1 VVETMNYSP
10 LAHDHPAPKPG
21 VGVRVSPELS
31 IAVIE
36 PTAIAKLN
44 GTEGSRL
51 DDPSFRWATFEADGY
66 RLLWNGPE
74 SWLAVSHS
82 IEPAALLTALASG
95 SYGPDATAVDLS
107 HAYSV
112 IRLAGPASAAL
123 LATAVPVDVESIRPG
138 GSLGTLFGHYN
149 VHVHAVEADMFDI
162 YVSATMAGGA
172 WELLLLSA
180 EEFRA

>member
-1 VVETMNYSP
+1 VVETMKYSP
-10 LAHDHPAPKPG
+10 LAHDHPAPRPG
-21 VGVRVSPELS
+21 IGVRVSPELS
-31 IAVIE
+31 IAVVE

-66 RLLWNGPE
+66 RLLWTGPG
-74 SWLAVSHS
+74 SWLAVSHA
-82 IEPAALLTALASG
+82 IEPAAMLAALSSG
-95 SYGPDATAVDLS
+95 TYGPDATAVDLS

-112 IRLAGPASAAL
+112 FRLAGPASATL
-123 LATAVPVDVESIRPG
+123 LATAVPVDIEGVRPG

-162 YVSATMAGGA
+162 YVSATLDAGA
-172 WELLLLSA
+172 WELVLLSA